1 MSKVTIKDIMN
12 NFTVKRDKVK
22 QVKSQQLFIV
32 DLIGG
37 RVLISYYTVVGI
49 FHNSIWYIDERK
61 YSVTT
66 TKQVSQFRRS
76 TKFESVILSPAAF
89 DGLHD
94 AIARV

>member
-1 MSKVTIKDIMN
+1 MRVTIKDITN
-12 NFTVKRDKVK
+12 NFNVQRDKVK

-37 RVLISYYTVVGI
+37 RVLISYYTVVGL
-49 FHNSIWYIDERK
+49 FHNSTWFIDERK

-66 TKQVSQFRRS
+66 TKQVNQFRRS
-76 TKFESVILSPAAF
+76 TKFESVILSPATF
-89 DGLHD
+89 DDLRD